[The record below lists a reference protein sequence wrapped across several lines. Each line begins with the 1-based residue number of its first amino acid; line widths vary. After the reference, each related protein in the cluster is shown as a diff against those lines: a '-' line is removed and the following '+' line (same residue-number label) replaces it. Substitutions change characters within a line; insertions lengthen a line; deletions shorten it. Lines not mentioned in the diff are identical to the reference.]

1 MPESLKAESL
11 SNYTSSAKLPSDYY
25 EFSLSIKYEDV
36 IANFTMNKSNINVR
50 DYLTQ
55 SRYYTR

>member
-25 EFSLSIKYEDV
+25 EFSLSIKYEDDIEV
-36 IANFTMNKSNINVR
+36 SV
-50 DYLTQ
+50 YGPESLQ
-55 SRYYTR
+55 